1 MRADRAG
8 WSLAQRLLHWG
19 SAALVSCTFA
29 LGLVM
34 VALPLTRMYEKFM
47 AYQVHKS
54 LGLIV
59 IALTVPRLAL
69 RLLRGRPAWEAGL
82 PAWQRR
88 VAEAGHGLLY
98 AVLLAVPA
106 LGYLSACAA
115 PIQVPT
121 TLFLWV
127 TVPHLIGPD
136 AALYERLHDW
146 HALAAWALVLLA
158 LGHAVMAVKHHRAGW
173 PTLRRMVRAG

>member
-1 MRADRAG
+1 MPADRAG
-8 WSLAQRLLHWG
+8 WSPAQRLLHWG
-19 SAALVSCTFA
+19 SAALVAGTFG

-54 LGLIV
+54 LGLVV
-59 IALTVPRLAL
+59 IALTLPRLAL
-69 RLLRGRPAWEAGL
+69 RLLRGRPGWETQL

-88 VAEAGHGLLY
+88 AAEAGHGVIYLL
-98 AVLLAVPA
+98 LLAAPA

-127 TVPHLIGPD
+127 HVPHVIGPD
-136 AALYERLHDW
+136 PALYERLHDL

-158 LGHAVMAVKHHRAGW
+158 LGHAAMAVAHHRAGL